1 MKFKDI
7 LDTTKFSTKETVEL
21 LKPLFEA
28 NGKLNE
34 IYDRNQKELL
44 NLKQKY
50 PDIPDINTAIS
61 IMKSELTTYA
71 QKIVETIKKD
81 YRDLIPKER
90 ISVLENLLNPNNI
103 VIINNPEDGHDFSA
117 DPEKGQVIINVSQL
131 SQSKDFLF

>member
-1 MKFKDI
+1 
-7 LDTTKFSTKETVEL
+7 
-21 LKPLFEA
+21 
-28 NGKLNE
+28 
-34 IYDRNQKELL
+34 
-44 NLKQKY
+44 
-50 PDIPDINTAIS
+50 
-61 IMKSELTTYA
+61 MKSELTTYA

>member
-21 LKPLFEA
+21 LKPFFEA

-103 VIINNPEDGHDFSA
+103 VIINNP
-117 DPEKGQVIINVSQL
+117 
-131 SQSKDFLF
+131 